1 MTNPLFF
8 STNGHYY
15 QFVAASGITW
25 QQAKTL
31 AEAQTYNGMS
41 GYLATVTTF
50 AERNFIDGIVFGSG
64 RPDNT
69 YIGGSDANQE
79 GVWRWVTGPEALEN
93 SGLGKLF
100 YNQSTGTNYTDIPS
114 SDLWIGGATP
124 SGNTSTNDFL
134 YMYSFFDPSF
144 NPSNNSIGS
153 PGSGG
158 PAGYLIE
165 YGGNTNT
172 APAITSAATASTAEN
187 VSTTTA
193 IYTATATDPDAGA
206 TLTYSLSGGV
216 DAALFNIN
224 ASTGAVT
231 FKASPNFEAPTDSGA
246 NNVYD
251 ITVQASDG
259 ALTASKAVAITVT
272 DVVETTA
279 PTLSF
284 AAIKNYATGNWPHA
298 VAISDVNG
306 DGYADLITPNEFSNS
321 ISVLLGQGSGTF
333 ATAISY
339 AAGSAPQGIAVGDF
353 NRDGKTDVVVSNAGT
368 NQIAILLNNGAGTFS
383 APVKYSVAAGPITVA
398 VADFNDDGLLDIAS
412 NSGTLLFGNGAGV
425 FGQASSFASGAGGNY
440 VTSGDLN
447 GDGKP
452 DIVTSGN
459 GATVYLNNGS
469 GTFTK
474 NATYNTGAVSVAV
487 GDLNSDGKK
496 DVATADISSNT
507 ATVLL
512 NTGSGT
518 LTKLNSY
525 QAGPSPGWV
534 SIADMNGDGLN
545 DLIVADQ
552 GAAQLQVLL
561 ADGTGGFGSAL
572 SYQLPSM
579 SYFATAAD
587 LNGDG
592 KLDML
597 AADASA
603 NVVSVFLNTTSSTK
617 NSAPTITSAAAAS
630 TAENLSTTT
639 AVYTATA
646 TDPDAGTTLTY
657 SISGG
662 ADANLFNINA
672 SSGAVTFK
680 ASPNF
685 EAPTDS
691 GANNV
696 YDITVRA
703 SDGTLYADKAVTI
716 SVTDV
721 NEGLA
726 ITAHNAL
733 SASSSAGQVDKAYH
747 FIPGAGFSVNGHTY
761 LVTNQGYATSVNID
775 TAITST
781 YGVSARMASWQD
793 LKADFTASTSGP
805 FMLALALPVETV
817 QYGSYP
823 NLFVSNNGS
832 EMDGSRG
839 RFFVTNFTGTTPASV
854 NYSSFDS
861 IGSLYLG
868 SYTWSG
874 QALVC
879 IDNSSIDVAS
889 VSENVSTTAAIYTVA
904 ATRQNG
910 GATITYSISGGADA
924 ALFNINSATGAVTF
938 KTSPNFE
945 APADSGAN
953 NVYDIIVQASDGSST
968 ATRALEIA
976 VTDVVE
982 AAGASTAP
990 TITSGA
996 AAPIAENVAT
1006 TTTVYTATATDPDAG
1021 TTLTYSISGGV
1032 DAALFNINAST
1043 GAVTFKASPNF
1054 EAPTDSGANNVYDIT
1069 VQASDGALTA
1079 SKAVAITVTDVFE
1092 TPPTFKFT
1100 SSATLGVNENV
1111 SVGGSIYGAAA
1122 SIPGVDGTVVYSVS
1136 GGADAASF
1144 AIDAAT
1150 GALSFKYSPDY
1161 EAAGDAGANNVYE
1174 LGLRAVETTA
1184 APISAEIQIRNAL
1197 WSAAGQ
1203 VTAEVWAKA
1212 SSLEGFDLVI
1222 GATGGSGLSF
1232 SQAALS
1238 GWTVMPNTTNEEV
1251 LVSGYSLAPL
1261 GTGPVL
1267 LGTISA
1273 QATGAEFHLLIKD
1286 GTDAQ
1291 AAANMVKVT
1300 PYDIAFY
1307 QATQALAITVNN
1319 VNEAPVITSASS
1331 ASTPE
1336 NALTSQAVY
1345 TATATDPDANTT
1357 FTYSISGGADA
1368 SLFQIDSHTGAVTFK
1383 ASPDFEGP
1391 ADAGTNNVYDITI
1404 RASDGVLYAEKAV
1417 AINVTDVLDSGSLH
1431 GETYFWKANAS
1442 GQHALLSGVTVN
1454 AAGGNQPSEGGNA
1467 PIQLKNITWDVSGH
1481 ATADI
1486 YAHVTGSADSFDLH
1500 LGFGGATGIN
1510 FTLALS
1516 SDWTLLT
1523 NQVQNEYLISG
1534 YSMTPLGAGDVKLG
1548 SVAFETGQLAQ
1559 THIGVDAGSR
1569 MGSVTATAYGYS
1581 LAHDTSGSSGVYSI
1595 TPRRQSSQARG

>member
-206 TLTYSLSGGV
+206 TLTYSL
-216 DAALFNIN
+216 
-224 ASTGAVT
+224 
-231 FKASPNFEAPTDSGA
+231 
-246 NNVYD
+246 
-251 ITVQASDG
+251 
-259 ALTASKAVAITVT
+259 
-272 DVVETTA
+272 
-279 PTLSF
+279 
-284 AAIKNYATGNWPHA
+284 
-298 VAISDVNG
+298 
-306 DGYADLITPNEFSNS
+306 
-321 ISVLLGQGSGTF
+321 
-333 ATAISY
+333 
-339 AAGSAPQGIAVGDF
+339 
-353 NRDGKTDVVVSNAGT
+353 
-368 NQIAILLNNGAGTFS
+368 
-383 APVKYSVAAGPITVA
+383 
-398 VADFNDDGLLDIAS
+398 
-412 NSGTLLFGNGAGV
+412 
-425 FGQASSFASGAGGNY
+425 
-440 VTSGDLN
+440 
-447 GDGKP
+447 
-452 DIVTSGN
+452 
-459 GATVYLNNGS
+459 
-469 GTFTK
+469 
-474 NATYNTGAVSVAV
+474 
-487 GDLNSDGKK
+487 
-496 DVATADISSNT
+496 
-507 ATVLL
+507 
-512 NTGSGT
+512 
-518 LTKLNSY
+518 
-525 QAGPSPGWV
+525 
-534 SIADMNGDGLN
+534 
-545 DLIVADQ
+545 
-552 GAAQLQVLL
+552 
-561 ADGTGGFGSAL
+561 
-572 SYQLPSM
+572 
-579 SYFATAAD
+579 
-587 LNGDG
+587 
-592 KLDML
+592 
-597 AADASA
+597 
-603 NVVSVFLNTTSSTK
+603 
-617 NSAPTITSAAAAS
+617 
-630 TAENLSTTT
+630 
-639 AVYTATA
+639 
-646 TDPDAGTTLTY
+646 
-657 SISGG
+657 
-662 ADANLFNINA
+662 
-672 SSGAVTFK
+672 
-680 ASPNF
+680 
-685 EAPTDS
+685 
-691 GANNV
+691 
-696 YDITVRA
+696 
-703 SDGTLYADKAVTI
+703 
-716 SVTDV
+716 
-721 NEGLA
+721 
-726 ITAHNAL
+726 
-733 SASSSAGQVDKAYH
+733 
-747 FIPGAGFSVNGHTY
+747 
-761 LVTNQGYATSVNID
+761 
-775 TAITST
+775 
-781 YGVSARMASWQD
+781 
-793 LKADFTASTSGP
+793 
-805 FMLALALPVETV
+805 
-817 QYGSYP
+817 
-823 NLFVSNNGS
+823 
-832 EMDGSRG
+832 
-839 RFFVTNFTGTTPASV
+839 
-854 NYSSFDS
+854 
-861 IGSLYLG
+861 
-868 SYTWSG
+868 
-874 QALVC
+874 
-879 IDNSSIDVAS
+879 
-889 VSENVSTTAAIYTVA
+889 
-904 ATRQNG
+904 
-910 GATITYSISGGADA
+910 
-924 ALFNINSATGAVTF
+924 
-938 KTSPNFE
+938 
-945 APADSGAN
+945 
-953 NVYDIIVQASDGSST
+953 
-968 ATRALEIA
+968 
-976 VTDVVE
+976 
-982 AAGASTAP
+982 
-990 TITSGA
+990 
-996 AAPIAENVAT
+996 
-1006 TTTVYTATATDPDAG
+1006 
-1021 TTLTYSISGGV
+1021 SGGV